1 MASLLTLGIIPLLDG
16 SNFIEWL
23 DMLLLAITYL
33 DLDMALD
40 EPKPAK
46 PTDASSVDKMTNYNK
61 WIKANKVVIQ
71 IITNSIL
78 RTIKGSIEVKENA
91 KDLLEVIKS

>member
-1 MASLLTLGIIPLLDG
+1 MASLSTLGNILMLDG

-40 EPKPAK
+40 KPKPAIPRTQAQLMK
-46 PTDASSVDKMTNYNK
+46 GLTIINGLR
-61 WIKANKVVIQ
+61 Q
-71 IITNSIL
+71 IRL
-78 RTIKGSIEVKENA
+78 
-91 KDLLEVIKS
+91 

>member
-1 MASLLTLGIIPLLDG
+1 MLDG

-40 EPKPAK
+40 EPKPAI
-46 PTDASSVDKMTNYNK
+46 PTDTSSVDERANYNK
-61 WIKANKVVIQ
+61 WIKANKFMTK
-71 IITNSIL
+71 IITNSVS
-78 RTIKGSIEVKENA
+78 RTIRGSIEAKENA
-91 KDLLEVIKS
+91 NDLL